1 MKHIILFIATIA
13 LIVTSPFFIE
23 QSGACHAQTTGWTP
37 VNGPWTAKNVVSV
50 SRGYDGHG
58 RSITYAVSG
67 GGNYLMK
74 ATSEDLSDWARV
86 EIPSLEGQLAV
97 VACYEQ
103 DADIVYVGIRGEKG
117 GILKSVD
124 GGETWEDASK
134 GLGNTD
140 FNRLK
145 VSPHDRDFVLAGMKR
160 GDGQSEVL
168 WETAD
173 GGNSWESNRWFRDI
187 RITITDI
194 VFHPRNPDVI
204 YVSGNEGDSEQNGV
218 YWSDNGGADWR
229 LVREG
234 MSDTEIGALEIDEV
248 RDDLYFLYA
257 GSTEAGHFY
266 FAVEGEILEGIL
278 SETSHS

>member
-1 MKHIILFIATIA
+1 MKHIVLFLAAIA
-13 LIVTSPFFIE
+13 LVVTSPLFDE
-23 QSGACHAQTTGWTP
+23 QSGACHAQTTQWTS

-50 SRGYDGHG
+50 SRGYDGQG
-58 RSITYAVSG
+58 RPITYAVSAD
-67 GGNYLMK
+67 GNYLMK
-74 ATSEDLSDWARV
+74 ATSEDLSDWARL
-86 EIPSLEGQLAV
+86 EISSMEGELAV

-103 DADIVYVGIRGEKG
+103 DAAIVYVGIRGEKG

-124 GGETWEDASK
+124 GGENWEDASS

-145 VSPHDRDFVLAGMKR
+145 VSPHDRDFVMAGMKR
-160 GDGQSEVL
+160 GDGSNYVL
-168 WETAD
+168 WETTD
-173 GGNSWESNRWFRDI
+173 GGGYWNRNPRFEDI
-187 RITITDI
+187 HITVTDI

-218 YWSDNGGADWR
+218 YWSENRGADWR
-229 LVREG
+229 RIVEG

-248 RDDLYFLYA
+248 QEDQYFLYA

-278 SETSHS
+278 SETSHP